1 MKRFE
6 AFKKDQN
13 SRNQLIMT
21 NEIAFEVTFD
31 IIAETEDRA
40 LELLEEA
47 GFDPDDFNLEE
58 INCNKT
64 QMGRDLAE
72 GISNAR
78 LLPLS
83 EMG

>member
-40 LELLEEA
+40 LELLEAE
-47 GFDPDDFNLEE
+47 GSDPDDFNLEE
-58 INCNKT
+58 INYHKD

-78 LLPLS
+78 LLP
-83 EMG
+83 

>member
-21 NEIAFEVTFD
+21 NEVAFEVTFD

-40 LELLEEA
+40 LDLIEA
-47 GFDPDDFNLEE
+47 EGSDPDDFYLEE
-58 INCNKT
+58 TNCNKT

-72 GISNAR
+72 GISDAR
-78 LLPLS
+78 LFP
-83 EMG
+83 

>member
-6 AFKKDQN
+6 AFKKDHN

-40 LELLEEA
+40 LELIEA
-47 GFDPDDFNLEE
+47 EGSDPDDFYLEE
-58 INCNKT
+58 TNYHKD
-64 QMGRDLAE
+64 QMGRDLPE
-72 GISNAR
+72 GITFAG
-78 LLPLS
+78 LLP
-83 EMG
+83 

>member
-40 LELLEEA
+40 LELLEAE
-47 GFDPDDFNLEE
+47 GSDPDDFNLEE
-58 INCNKT
+58 INYHKD
-64 QMGRDLAE
+64 QMGRDLPE
-72 GISNAR
+72 GISNAG
-78 LLPLS
+78 LFF
-83 EMG
+83 

>member
-6 AFKKDQN
+6 AFKKDKN

-40 LELLEEA
+40 LELIEA
-47 GFDPDDFNLEE
+47 EGSDPDDFYLEE
-58 INCNKT
+58 TNYHKD
-64 QMGRDLAE
+64 QMGRELPE
-72 GISNAR
+72 GITFAG
-78 LLPLS
+78 LLP
-83 EMG
+83 